1 MAPYYGIAMRVSAMK
16 RTTIMLPE
24 DLRRRALF
32 RAKQTGVSLGELIR
46 DSLDAALPKVTHDA
60 ERDPLFEDVIFDGPA
75 PADLSANHDQYLYD
89 DEK

>member
-1 MAPYYGIAMRVSAMK
+1 MK

-32 RAKQTGVSLGELIR
+32 RAKQRGVSLGELIR
-46 DSLDAALPKVTHDA
+46 DSLDAALPDVIDDMH
-60 ERDPLFEDVIFDGPA
+60 RDPLFEDVVFDGPA
-75 PADLSANHDQYLYD
+75 PADVSANHDKYLYD

>member
-1 MAPYYGIAMRVSAMK
+1 MAPYYGVAMKASAMK

-46 DSLDAALPKVTHDA
+46 DSLDAALPNVTYDA

-75 PADLSANHDQYLYD
+75 PADLSANHDKYLYD
-89 DEK
+89 REK